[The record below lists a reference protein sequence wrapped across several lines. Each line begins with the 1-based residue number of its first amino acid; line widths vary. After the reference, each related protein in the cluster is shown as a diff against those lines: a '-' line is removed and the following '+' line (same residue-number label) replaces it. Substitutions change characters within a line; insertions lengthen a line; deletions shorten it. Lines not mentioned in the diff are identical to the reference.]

1 MNPLDT
7 RKYELLLAAVISS
20 RATSFIFSKMIL
32 QEMSPFNVL
41 AIRFLAAFCLL
52 ALLFYREAAN
62 ITKRVLFSGTTIGFL
77 YFITMAFEM
86 MALKQAD
93 SSLVSLL
100 ENCAIIF
107 VPLLE
112 MVLFRKFPDKFTLI
126 LIAAAML
133 GVVLLAVQQGD
144 LKGGFTFGIFA
155 GVTYALAIITTDR
168 LPCKDDPA
176 LCIGII
182 QVGTMGILSLLS
194 AFLWERPRLPQT
206 GTQ

>member
-1 MNPLDT
+1 MNPADT
-7 RKYELLLAAVISS
+7 RKCELLLVAVISA
-20 RATSFIFSKMIL
+20 RATSFIFSKMVL
-32 QEMSPFNVL
+32 QAMSPFNVL

-62 ITKRVLFSGTTIGFL
+62 ITKRVLFSGTIIVFL

-107 VPLLE
+107 VPILE

-126 LIAAAML
+126 LISTAML
-133 GVVLLAVQQGD
+133 RVILLAVQQGD
-144 LKGGFTFGIFA
+144 LKGGFTFGLLA
-155 GVTYALAIITTDR
+155 GVTLRSGDYYY
-168 LPCKDDPA
+168 
-176 LCIGII
+176 
-182 QVGTMGILSLLS
+182 
-194 AFLWERPRLPQT
+194 
-206 GTQ
+206 